1 MRFGF
6 TYPVVPFNK
15 SAAFMVAL
23 FFLSVVP
30 NRPDLVSVTATID
43 FWFHAVVIVL

>member
-23 FFLSVVP
+23 FFVRRPESTGSCLG
-30 NRPDLVSVTATID
+30 NRYN
-43 FWFHAVVIVL
+43 